1 MLLFVVPSAILPFVS
16 SNMADDR
23 GIQASKLQVLIVGG
37 SLGGLATAIA
47 LKSQGHFVKVGA
59 IPESTEMC

>member
-1 MLLFVVPSAILPFVS
+1 
-16 SNMADDR
+16 MADDR